1 MKKNRG
7 FPKNSVFGKAALD
20 LKEKSGPITAFPQAC
35 SGTNRGLKRALFFWG
50 IFFTCLALGYA
61 QDAQSIVR
69 SSRDRITAD
78 TVSSRS
84 RMVITAKDGAVSERV
99 LDQYSK
105 DGPRGSRTI
114 IVFQR
119 PPSVANTRFLTM
131 ENPGNPDD
139 RWIFLPALGKVRRI
153 AASEGSGNFMGTDFS
168 YDDISSASRDA
179 ELDTHTL
186 LREESLNGRTCYV
199 IESTPKDKSYQYSK
213 MVQWIDKA
221 SLISYKIELYD
232 RRGTLVKQVEI
243 LDVKEV
249 QGRLSPVVTRMTTIA
264 AGTST
269 TITTILKYDDPIPEG
284 VFTTGYLETG
294 RPR

>member
-1 MKKNRG
+1 MKK
-7 FPKNSVFGKAALD
+7 SM
-20 LKEKSGPITAFPQAC
+20 
-35 SGTNRGLKRALFFWG
+35 FFWG
-50 IFFTCLALGYA
+50 IFFAGLVLGYA

-69 SSRDRITAD
+69 ASRDRITAD

-84 RMVITAKDGAVSERV
+84 RMVITAKDGSTSERV

-105 DGPRGSRTI
+105 DGPRGDRTI

-168 YDDISSASRDA
+168 YDDISSASRDV

-186 LREESLNGRTCYV
+186 LREESLNGHLCHV
-199 IESTPKDKSYQYSK
+199 IESVPKDKSYQYSK
-213 MVQWIDKA
+213 MVQWIDK
-221 SLISYKIELYD
+221 SSRISYRIDLYD

-243 LDVKEV
+243 LEVKEV
-249 QGRLSPVVTRMTTIA
+249 QGRLSPVVTRMTTVT
-264 AGTST
+264 AGSST
-269 TITTILKYDDPIPEG
+269 TITMDILKYDDPIPEG
-284 VFTTGYLETG
+284 VFTTSYLETG